1 MASFALEE
9 FLGEGALTD
18 LMHKLIEAGWDDVPS
33 IKMMNSEDME
43 LIKFNQQQKVLS
55 LNSFLR
61 LQALNLNTNVV

>member
-9 FLGEGALTD
+9 FLGEGVLKD
-18 LMHKLIEAGWDDVPS
+18 LMHKLIEAGWDDVPT

-55 LNSFLR
+55 LKTLLC
-61 LQALNLNTNVV
+61 LQITSIES